1 MAKYGGGK
9 NIEEKCKSKSWGK
22 NTQTTKQQ
30 HYVQK
35 MLKCAAGKKK
45 KQNGQL
51 ENQQSNKLKNISY
64 NHKTR
69 CGL

>member
-1 MAKYGGGK
+1 MEGEKYRRKMQIKVVGK
-9 NIEEKCKSKSWGK
+9 KYTN
-22 NTQTTKQQ
+22 NQTTTLCTKNA
-30 HYVQK
+30 K
-35 MLKCAAGKKK
+35 MRSWQKKK

>member
-1 MAKYGGGK
+1 MR
-9 NIEEKCKSKSWGK
+9 SW
-22 NTQTTKQQ
+22 Q
-30 HYVQK
+30 
-35 MLKCAAGKKK
+35 KKK